1 MDTKTLT
8 DLLQSFRE
16 DLPDRS
22 PTAIAI
28 DGGAP
33 LADIANHAQAE
44 GLHEIAT
51 VLFEAQQEALQE
63 NPEATTD
70 PTVATQAFI
79 QDFRT
84 RLPHGSQT
92 AAAIDRGAPWEEIS
106 ACAEAEGVPQLA
118 AALLNPERE
127 QARGSA

>member
-1 MDTKTLT
+1 MDTKTIT

-16 DLPDRS
+16 DLPDHS
-22 PTAIAI
+22 QTAIAI
-28 DGGAP
+28 DGGAS
-33 LADIANHAQAE
+33 LADIANHAQTE

-51 VLFEAQQEALQE
+51 VLFEAQQETLRD

-79 QDFRT
+79 QDFRR
-84 RLPHGSQT
+84 RLPDGSQT
-92 AAAIDRGAPWEEIS
+92 AVAIDRDASWEEIS
-106 ACAEAEGVPQLA
+106 ECAEAEGVHQLA

-127 QARGSA
+127 QMRASS

>member
-1 MDTKTLT
+1 MDPKTLT
-8 DLLQSFRE
+8 DILRSFRE
-16 DLPDRS
+16 DLPDHS

-28 DGGAP
+28 NGGAS

-51 VLFEAQQEALQE
+51 VLFEAPQETLQDH
-63 NPEATTD
+63 PETTIH
-70 PTVATQAFI
+70 PSVATQAFL

-92 AAAIDRGAPWEEIS
+92 AAAIDRVASWEEIS
-106 ACAEAEGVPQLA
+106 ACAEAEGVHPFA
-118 AALLNPERE
+118 TALLNPEQE
-127 QARGSA
+127 QWRTG

>member
-8 DLLQSFRE
+8 DILRSFRE
-16 DLPDRS
+16 DLPDHS
-22 PTAIAI
+22 QTAIAI
-28 DGGAP
+28 DGGAS

-44 GLHEIAT
+44 GLHEIAA
-51 VLFEAQQEALQE
+51 VLFEAQQETLQD

-79 QDFRT
+79 QDFRR
-84 RLPHGSQT
+84 RLPDGSQT
-92 AAAIDRGAPWEEIS
+92 AVAIDRDASWEEIS
-106 ACAEAEGVPQLA
+106 ACAEAEGVHQLA

-127 QARGSA
+127 QMRASS

>member
-1 MDTKTLT
+1 MDTKTLS
-8 DLLQSFRE
+8 DILQSFRE

-22 PTAIAI
+22 QTAIAI
-28 DGGAP
+28 DGGAS
-33 LADIANHAQAE
+33 LVDIANHAQAE

-51 VLFEAQQEALQE
+51 VLFEAQQETLRD

-92 AAAIDRGAPWEEIS
+92 AAAIDRGASWEEIS
-106 ACAEAEGVPQLA
+106 ACAEAEGVHQFA
-118 AALLNPERE
+118 AALLNPEQE
-127 QARGSA
+127 QLHASS

>member
-8 DLLQSFRE
+8 DILQSFRE

-33 LADIANHAQAE
+33 LADISNHAQAE

-51 VLFEAQQEALQE
+51 VLFEALQEALRD
-63 NPEATTD
+63 NPETTTD
-70 PTVATQAFI
+70 SRVATQAFI
-79 QDFRT
+79 RDFRT
-84 RLPHGSQT
+84 RLPDGSDT

-106 ACAEAEGVPQLA
+106 ACAEAEGIHKFA
-118 AALLNPERE
+118 AALLDPE
-127 QARGSA
+127 QAQVRASW

>member
-8 DLLQSFRE
+8 DILRSFRE
-16 DLPDRS
+16 DLPDHS

-28 DGGAP
+28 DGGAS
-33 LADIANHAQAE
+33 LADIANHAQTE

-84 RLPHGSQT
+84 RLPDGSHT

-106 ACAEAEGVPQLA
+106 ECAEAEGIHKLA

-127 QARGSA
+127 QARA

>member
-8 DLLQSFRE
+8 DILRSFRE
-16 DLPDRS
+16 DLPDQS
-22 PTAIAI
+22 QTAIAI
-28 DGGAP
+28 DGGAS
-33 LADIANHAQAE
+33 LADISNHAQAE

-51 VLFEAQQEALQE
+51 VLFEAQQETLQD
-63 NPEATTD
+63 NPEATTN

-92 AAAIDRGAPWEEIS
+92 AAAIDRGALWEEIS
-106 ACAEAEGVPQLA
+106 ACAEAEGSTNSLP
-118 AALLNPERE
+118 RC
-127 QARGSA
+127 

>member
-1 MDTKTLT
+1 METKTLT
-8 DLLQSFRE
+8 EILQSFRE
-16 DLPDRS
+16 DLPDHS
-22 PTAIAI
+22 KTAIAI
-28 DGGAP
+28 DQGAS
-33 LADIANHAQAE
+33 LADISSQAQAE

-63 NPEATTD
+63 RAEASID
-70 PTVATQAFI
+70 PTAATQAFI

-84 RLPHGSQT
+84 RLPNDSKT

-106 ACAEAEGVPQLA
+106 ECAEAEGVHKLA

-127 QARGSA
+127 QWRLSS

>member
-33 LADIANHAQAE
+33 LADISNHAQAE
-44 GLHEIAT
+44 GLHEIVT

-106 ACAEAEGVPQLA
+106 ACAEAEGVHQFA

>member
-1 MDTKTLT
+1 MDTNTLT
-8 DLLQSFRE
+8 DILRSFRE

-28 DGGAP
+28 DGGAS

-51 VLFEAQQEALQE
+51 VLFEALQEALRD
-63 NPEATTD
+63 NPETTTD
-70 PTVATQAFI
+70 SRVATQAFI
-79 QDFRT
+79 RDFRT
-84 RLPHGSQT
+84 RLPDGSDT

-106 ACAEAEGVPQLA
+106 ACAEAEGIHKFA
-118 AALLNPERE
+118 AALLDPE
-127 QARGSA
+127 QAQVRASW

>member
-1 MDTKTLT
+1 METKTLT

-16 DLPDRS
+16 DLPDHS

-33 LADIANHAQAE
+33 LADISNLAQAK
-44 GLHEIAT
+44 GLHEIAA
-51 VLFEAQQEALQE
+51 VLFEALQEALRE

-70 PTVATQAFI
+70 PAVATQAFI
-79 QDFRT
+79 QDFRA

-106 ACAEAEGVPQLA
+106 ACAEAEGVHPLA
-118 AALLNPERE
+118 AALFNPERE
-127 QARGSA
+127 QVRASW

>member
-8 DLLQSFRE
+8 DILRSFRE

-28 DGGAP
+28 DGGAS
-33 LADIANHAQAE
+33 LADIANHAQTE

-51 VLFEAQQEALQE
+51 VLFEAQQETLRD

-92 AAAIDRGAPWEEIS
+92 AAAIDRGAAWEEIS
-106 ACAEAEGVPQLA
+106 ECAEAEGVHQFA
-118 AALLNPERE
+118 AALFNPEQE
-127 QARGSA
+127 QLRARS